1 MKAQNALTLLA
12 CLQTLAT
19 FQGTIP
25 GQAQEKINEAGK
37 LLTTD
42 TQAAISLL
50 RQAVRSYEKLSQPY
64 QTVYDVLLE
73 RYEEQ
78 KKAKTIIEDDD
89 EEDDDENDATLNY
102 FLENLL
108 PPTLPKL
115 GEILTKLNP
124 AEALKQE
131 LSTATNKPLEERSS
145 DENTLVEF
153 FMGVP
158 LF

>member
-42 TQAAISLL
+42 TQVAISLL

-64 QTVYDVLLE
+64 QTAYDVLLQ

-78 KKAKTIIEDDD
+78 KKAKTLI
-89 EEDDDENDATLNY
+89 EDDDENDATLNY
-102 FLENLL
+102 FLENQL

-115 GEILTKLNP
+115 GEILTQLNP

-131 LSTATNKPLEERSS
+131 LSTATNKPPEERSS

>member
-1 MKAQNALTLLA
+1 MKPQNALTFLA

-25 GQAQEKINEAGK
+25 DKTQEKINEAGK

-50 RQAVRSYEKLSQPY
+50 RQAVRSYEKLSQHY
-64 QTVYDVLLE
+64 LTVYDVLLP

-78 KKAKTIIEDDD
+78 KKAKTLI
-89 EEDDDENDATLNY
+89 EDDDENDATPNY

-108 PPTLPKL
+108 PPALPKL

-131 LSTATNKPLEERSS
+131 LSSATNKPPEERSS
-145 DENTLVEF
+145 DENTLVEI